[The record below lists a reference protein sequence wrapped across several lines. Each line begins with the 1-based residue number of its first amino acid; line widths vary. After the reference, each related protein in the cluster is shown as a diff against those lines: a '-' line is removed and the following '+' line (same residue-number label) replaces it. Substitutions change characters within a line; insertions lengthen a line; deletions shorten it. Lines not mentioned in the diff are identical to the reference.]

1 MFFSANRNPY
11 NLRQNSQNFRPRI
24 NTMYHGTESI
34 SSLGNKTWDLVP
46 RTLKEICDLDKIDNA
61 IEHWKPEIVLVDCAK
76 FLCNMSVF
84 WKK

>member
-1 MFFSANRNPY
+1 
-11 NLRQNSQNFRPRI
+11 
-24 NTMYHGTESI
+24 MYHGTESI

-46 RTLKEICDLDKIDNA
+46 RTLKIKLDKIDNA

-76 FLCNMSVF
+76 FSCNMSVF